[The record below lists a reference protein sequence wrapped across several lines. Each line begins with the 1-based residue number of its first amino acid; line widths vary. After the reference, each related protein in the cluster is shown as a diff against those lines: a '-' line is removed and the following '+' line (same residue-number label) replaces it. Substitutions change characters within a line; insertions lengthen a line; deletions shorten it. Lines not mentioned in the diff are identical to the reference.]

1 MEVGHFYY
9 IEDQY
14 FIDFPDVYL
23 MHNKENVKGE
33 LHDRPC
39 FYTFKDSKSG
49 LYWMIPFSSQV
60 SKFKGIYNKKIQK
73 FKKCDTI
80 VFGEVLGH
88 EKAFLIQNMCPVT
101 EKYIK
106 NEYIDSKANIPV
118 RVDGVLEKKLKEK
131 SARVLAL
138 ERKGIKLIFPDVL
151 NIEEKLI
158 EQNNNLTAFHGA
170 VIH

>member
-1 MEVGHFYY
+1 
-9 IEDQY
+9 
-14 FIDFPDVYL
+14 
-23 MHNKENVKGE
+23 
-33 LHDRPC
+33 
-39 FYTFKDSKSG
+39 
-49 LYWMIPFSSQV
+49 MIPFSSQV

-158 EQNNNLTAFHGA
+158 EQNNNRTVVMICPLSSRQVKYLKVSDKNTYISFWSVGIFMHT
-170 VIH
+170 ISLYIF

>member
-1 MEVGHFYY
+1 
-9 IEDQY
+9 
-14 FIDFPDVYL
+14 
-23 MHNKENVKGE
+23 
-33 LHDRPC
+33 
-39 FYTFKDSKSG
+39 
-49 LYWMIPFSSQV
+49 
-60 SKFKGIYNKKIQK
+60 
-73 FKKCDTI
+73 
-80 VFGEVLGH
+80 
-88 EKAFLIQNMCPVT
+88 MCPVT

-158 EQNNNLTAFHGA
+158 EQNNNRTAFHGA